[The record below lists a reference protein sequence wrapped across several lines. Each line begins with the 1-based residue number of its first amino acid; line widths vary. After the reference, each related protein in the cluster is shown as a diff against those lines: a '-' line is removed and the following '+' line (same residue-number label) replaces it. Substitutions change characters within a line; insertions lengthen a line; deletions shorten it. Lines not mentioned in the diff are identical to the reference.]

1 MLTLPQLIPNSS
13 QLKVLHAYVIL
24 FSGVAD
30 AVVYAV
36 VARVV
41 DDFLFTTTLSISW
54 ESVFCYVVLLLIVLL
69 SLLIHQ
75 MDPHHLMNNK
85 LGARGFSNHNL
96 IMASSPMTV
105 HNSLR
110 YYSFYSNENQYRQ

>member
-1 MLTLPQLIPNSS
+1 LI
-13 QLKVLHAYVIL
+13 LL
-24 FSGVAD
+24 FFGVAD
-30 AVVYAV
+30 VVPDAG

-54 ESVFCYVVLLLIVLL
+54 ESVSCYVVLLLIVLL

-85 LGARGFSNHNL
+85 LGVRGL
-96 IMASSPMTV
+96 AITT
-105 HNSLR
+105 
-110 YYSFYSNENQYRQ
+110 